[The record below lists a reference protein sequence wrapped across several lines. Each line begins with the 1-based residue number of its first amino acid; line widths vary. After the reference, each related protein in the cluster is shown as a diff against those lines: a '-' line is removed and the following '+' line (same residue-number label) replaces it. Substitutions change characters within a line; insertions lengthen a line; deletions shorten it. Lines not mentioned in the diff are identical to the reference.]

1 LEIPE
6 KFKNITS
13 IGVADIIGTGSTAL
27 FWFYIASLI
36 DPEQYG
42 EIFYILGIANIAS
55 AFALFAHENSIIVSV
70 AKKLKIQSTLYL
82 ISLCITILAS
92 GIVMILFYKIEP
104 GLVVIGYVIN
114 TLAIGDMIGRKHF
127 SSYSRYVLLQKGL
140 TVVLGI
146 SFFYAFGVDG
156 IIFAIGIAYFG
167 FFIKAYK
174 GLKDSKPDF
183 SLLKP
188 RKEFLISNYLF
199 GLTVILRNHLDKI
212 IIPVI
217 LSFTVLG
224 NFAFSLQI
232 FAALMIFPNIIYKL
246 IVPHDATGES
256 TRRIKEITILI
267 SVCFAIIGI
276 FLAPIIIPHFFPDF
290 VDAIT
295 IIQIISIAIIPETMI
310 IMLTSK
316 ILAVEK
322 SKLLL
327 IGRTIGVIA
336 RISGITLLG
345 IYFEIYGVAIG
356 FLLASCIECAFL
368 GIVSIKEK
376 KNGK

>member
-1 LEIPE
+1 
-6 KFKNITS
+6 
-13 IGVADIIGTGSTAL
+13 
-27 FWFYIASLI
+27 
-36 DPEQYG
+36 
-42 EIFYILGIANIAS
+42 
-55 AFALFAHENSIIVSV
+55 
-70 AKKLKIQSTLYL
+70 
-82 ISLCITILAS
+82 
-92 GIVMILFYKIEP
+92 
-104 GLVVIGYVIN
+104 
-114 TLAIGDMIGRKHF
+114 
-127 SSYSRYVLLQKGL
+127 
-140 TVVLGI
+140 
-146 SFFYAFGVDG
+146 
-156 IIFAIGIAYFG
+156 
-167 FFIKAYK
+167 
-174 GLKDSKPDF
+174 
-183 SLLKP
+183 
-188 RKEFLISNYLF
+188 
-199 GLTVILRNHLDKI
+199 
-212 IIPVI
+212 
-217 LSFTVLG
+217 
-224 NFAFSLQI
+224 
-232 FAALMIFPNIIYKL
+232 MIFPNIIYKL

>member
-1 LEIPE
+1 
-6 KFKNITS
+6 
-13 IGVADIIGTGSTAL
+13 
-27 FWFYIASLI
+27 
-36 DPEQYG
+36 
-42 EIFYILGIANIAS
+42 
-55 AFALFAHENSIIVSV
+55 
-70 AKKLKIQSTLYL
+70 
-82 ISLCITILAS
+82 
-92 GIVMILFYKIEP
+92 MILFYKIEP

-368 GIVSIKEK
+368 GIVSILSLIHI
-376 KNGK
+376 